1 MLKYVIRRLLLLI
14 PIMIG
19 VILIVFTIMDL
30 TPGDPARMIL
40 GQNANPESIRMLQE
54 RLGLDQPFHIRFSR
68 YVVNVFRLD
77 FGLSYRNQEPVFDEI
92 IRKFPNTVKLAISA
106 IILSSIIGI
115 SLGIFSAV
123 KQYSPGD
130 TMATLGA
137 LFFAS
142 IPNFWFG
149 MSIMLLFAL
158 TLRILPSHG
167 VDTWRHFILPI
178 ITVSLPSS
186 AAILRLTR
194 STMLETIRQDYIRTA
209 QAKGVDEKVVILRH
223 ALKNALL
230 PVITSLGMTFGILLG
245 GAIVTETVFAI
256 PGLGTHIVD
265 AIRMKDTPVVLAS
278 TIFLSAFFCVIMII
292 VDLLYAFIDPRIKAK
307 YSR

>member
-1 MLKYVIRRLLLLI
+1 MVKYVLRRLFLVI

-19 VILIVFTIMDL
+19 VVFIVFTIIDL
-30 TPGDPARMIL
+30 TPGDPAKMML
-40 GQNANPESIRMLQE
+40 GQHANPDSVRLLREK
-54 RLGLDQPFHIRFSR
+54 LGLDQPFPVRFGR
-68 YVVNVFRLD
+68 YVLNALKLD
-77 FGLSYRNQEPVFDEI
+77 FGISYRNQEPVFDEI
-92 IRKFPNTVKLAISA
+92 IRKFPNTIKLAVASV
-106 IILSSIIGI
+106 ILSSIIGI

-123 KQYSPGD
+123 KQYTPGD
-130 TMATLGA
+130 TLATLGA

-158 TLRILPSHG
+158 TLRILPSNG
-167 VDTWRHFILPI
+167 VESWKSFVLPTI
-178 ITVSLPSS
+178 AVSLPSS

-209 QAKGVDEKVVILRH
+209 RAKGVDEKVVVLRH

-230 PVITSLGMTFGILLG
+230 PVITSLGTNFGILLG

-265 AIRMKDTPVVLAS
+265 AIRMKDAPVVLAS
-278 TIFLSAFFCVIMII
+278 TIFLAAFFCIIMIV
-292 VDLLYAFIDPRIKAK
+292 VDLLYAFIDPRVKAK
-307 YSR
+307 YSK